1 MTVHLIG
8 FPQYN
13 FTSSLAELVMFHI
26 FSGNLKRAVELF
38 DKAIPLAKTELEMSH
53 LFSLRDAA
61 VAQATVAE
69 KMGNLI
75 TGAGLP

>member
-1 MTVHLIG
+1 M
-8 FPQYN
+8 
-13 FTSSLAELVMFHI
+13 
-26 FSGNLKRAVELF
+26 ELF

-69 KMGNLI
+69 KMGIQIANVGI
-75 TGAGLP
+75 P